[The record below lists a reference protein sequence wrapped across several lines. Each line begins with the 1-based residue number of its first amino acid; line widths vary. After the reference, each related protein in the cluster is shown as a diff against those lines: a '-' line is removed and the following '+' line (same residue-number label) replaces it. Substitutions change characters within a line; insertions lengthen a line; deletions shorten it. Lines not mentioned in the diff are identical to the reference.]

1 LNTETGDISRI
12 GIFALG
18 RTPPLPTV
26 VAGRAGGGRCGA
38 GLGPLAAAEGEWR
51 VALML
56 ADPHQL
62 AEPLTG
68 VRGHLGTWL
77 LDRPPCWPRSAGSA
91 GSGPAMKARPPG
103 AR

>member
-1 LNTETGDISRI
+1 
-12 GIFALG
+12 
-18 RTPPLPTV
+18 LPTV

-62 AEPLTG
+62 AEPL
-68 VRGHLGTWL
+68 
-77 LDRPPCWPRSAGSA
+77 
-91 GSGPAMKARPPG
+91 
-103 AR
+103 